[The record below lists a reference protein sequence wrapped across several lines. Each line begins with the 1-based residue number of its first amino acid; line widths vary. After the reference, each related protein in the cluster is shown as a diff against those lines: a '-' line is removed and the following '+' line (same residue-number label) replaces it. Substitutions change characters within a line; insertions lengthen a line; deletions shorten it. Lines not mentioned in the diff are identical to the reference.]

1 MKSIILRTVAPIVL
15 HLTLIFSLFLLLYGH
30 NQPGGGFIA
39 GLMTAVGLF
48 LQWVAF
54 DAEEGG
60 RRFHWPWEKFYT
72 YGLGL
77 SALVGVVG
85 LLSGAYLKS
94 SHFEFHPPL
103 IGKVEVFTAFL
114 FDVGVFGVVVGVTMS
129 ILINLC
135 TPEEDLP
142 EETEQK

>member
-1 MKSIILRTVAPIVL
+1 MSSIILRTVAPIVL

-39 GLMTAVGLF
+39 GLMTAVGLV

-54 DAEEGG
+54 DAEEGE
-60 RRFHWPWEKFYT
+60 RRFHWPWDKFYS

-77 SALVGVVG
+77 SALVGVIG

-94 SHFEFHPPL
+94 SHFKFHPPF
-103 IGKVEVFTAFL
+103 IGEIEVFTAFI
-114 FDVGVFGVVVGVTMS
+114 FDVGVYGVVVGVTMA
-129 ILINLC
+129 ILVNLC
-135 TPEEDLP
+135 TPEEK
-142 EETEQK
+142 TEQEAEQI